1 MLFRC
6 TVNVCIRPN
15 PQPLCLTDAVS
26 QLHINSQASAST
38 SRQLRYRH
46 IMHPRNGNQPHT
58 TGNYSSSH
66 LLIIPTIK
74 PEPFSALRFTQ
85 EKRKSRH
92 HRSKRQIANRFPP
105 SPVLFQFPN
114 RARSSSRKDK
124 SITFNFVRWF
134 VRKATLQLRYVFA
147 AMMMSKRTKEQVP

>member
-1 MLFRC
+1 MYSECVYPAQSATPLSHGRC
-6 TVNVCIRPN
+6 FATSY
-15 PQPLCLTDAVS
+15 QLSS
-26 QLHINSQASAST
+26 QCKHFHST

-134 VRKATLQLRYVFA
+134 VRKAIA
-147 AMMMSKRTKEQVP
+147 AMMKGKRTKEQVP